1 MKTRRT
7 RAAAKAEAEEAADDI
22 AAIAAGLFDA
32 PDEAGADD
40 SAQPAADGDGA
51 AQPDAGEGAAAEETP
66 AAAPVR
72 YTTCAAPTHV
82 ISGRMQLNKLHT
94 TCIPTFTGTR
104 LAVAESGRCCNV
116 GNSF

>member
-51 AQPDAGEGAAAEETP
+51 AQTDAGEGAAAEETP

-72 YTTCAAPTHV
+72 YTICAALTHV
-82 ISGRMQLNKLHT
+82 ISGRKQLNKQQSVHFQLYG
-94 TCIPTFTGTR
+94 FR
-104 LAVAESGRCCNV
+104 SGRCRERTLF
-116 GNSF
+116 SD